1 MGFIEKGDGTGIL
14 LEEPNPTGSR
24 PRDLIGLYRQQ
35 KKPHPA
41 NTEAS
46 KATRRRQRATRRRQR
61 KEGRTKDGKGES
73 EEATKQPRE
82 PGGIKIPRSDI

>member
-1 MGFIEKGDGTGIL
+1 MGFIEEGDGTGIL
-14 LEEPNPTGSR
+14 LEEPNPTGNR

-61 KEGRTKDGKGES
+61 EERRTENWKYYNQTFAQAQVSLG
-73 EEATKQPRE
+73 
-82 PGGIKIPRSDI
+82 